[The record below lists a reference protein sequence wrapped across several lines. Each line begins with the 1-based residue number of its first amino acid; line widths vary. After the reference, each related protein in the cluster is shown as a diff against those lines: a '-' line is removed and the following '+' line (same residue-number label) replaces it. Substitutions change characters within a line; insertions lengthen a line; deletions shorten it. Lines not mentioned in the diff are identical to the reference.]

1 MMKHYFLKHWWA
13 FPFLLIV
20 PFFMERLLS
29 PIIVEVDWSMKVPL
43 LIILTL
49 VFLMTLIVLLA
60 SLIILLRNRLWWKAL
75 ISFTASILLAIIEKG
90 AGTSVSF
97 F

>member
-1 MMKHYFLKHWWA
+1 
-13 FPFLLIV
+13 
-20 PFFMERLLS
+20 
-29 PIIVEVDWSMKVPL
+29 MKVPL